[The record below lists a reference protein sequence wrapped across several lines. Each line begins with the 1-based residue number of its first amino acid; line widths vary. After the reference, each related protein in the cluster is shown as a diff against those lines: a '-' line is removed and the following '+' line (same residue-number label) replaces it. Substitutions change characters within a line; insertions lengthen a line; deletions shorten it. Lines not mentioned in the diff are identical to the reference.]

1 MEKEIKKEEWEV
13 YWDHCKPIIEPAV
26 KYQQS
31 YTIDDIEDKIRHGF
45 FHLWPGKNSAM
56 ITELVNLPQER
67 VYNLLFAGGKYDEI
81 EGIIEQIEVFAR
93 AIGCSK
99 LMGGGRPG
107 WHRKIK
113 HLGFKRDFIL
123 TKTLW
128 VLAKAKKQIP
138 QMSLLI

>member
-107 WHRKIK
+107 WHKKVK

-123 TKTLW
+123 TKTL
-128 VLAKAKKQIP
+128 
-138 QMSLLI
+138 

>member
-1 MEKEIKKEEWEV
+1 MTGGRYNFICDHFPHTMEYFYYATDIILDTSYLV
-13 YWDHCKPIIEPAV
+13 IVIEPAV

-81 EGIIEQIEVFAR
+81 EGIIEQIEIFAR

-123 TKTLW
+123 TKTL
-128 VLAKAKKQIP
+128 
-138 QMSLLI
+138 